1 MNKLYSPIQVP
12 FMFFHSKTEEKKSS
26 PLTPYHRH
34 NAYEVFLF
42 LGGSRRM
49 CIEEACYVCRP
60 GDMFIIGPDQLHAG
74 FCDEACT
81 YERLIVNVK
90 QEFLA
95 ALSRDGVDLTECF
108 CGDAAPVRHIC
119 LSQGECRKI
128 KALYEA
134 IEETGEQPEFGQNLL
149 RETYIIQ
156 LFILINRWFRK
167 EENKKES
174 ENVMPRIVSE
184 IMTYIK
190 ENAAEDISL
199 GRLSEEFYFDSRYL
213 SKLFK
218 EYTGLTLR
226 TYLMDCKMALAKQLL
241 REGWP
246 VSEVCQRS
254 GFNDYANFLRS
265 FKNYVGVSPGK
276 YARREKTT

>member
-1 MNKLYSPIQVP
+1 M
-12 FMFFHSKTEEKKSS
+12 
-26 PLTPYHRH
+26 
-34 NAYEVFLF
+34 
-42 LGGSRRM
+42 
-49 CIEEACYVCRP
+49 
-60 GDMFIIGPDQLHAG
+60 
-74 FCDEACT
+74 
-81 YERLIVNVK
+81 
-90 QEFLA
+90 
-95 ALSRDGVDLTECF
+95 
-108 CGDAAPVRHIC
+108 
-119 LSQGECRKI
+119 
-128 KALYEA
+128 
-134 IEETGEQPEFGQNLL
+134 L

-156 LFILINRWFRK
+156 LFILLNRWFGR
-167 EENKKES
+167 EENRRES

-184 IMTYIK
+184 MMTYIK

-199 GRLSEEFYFDSRYL
+199 SRLSKEFYFDSRYL

-241 REGWP
+241 REGWS

-276 YARREKTT
+276 YARQIKST

>member
-12 FMFFHSKTEEKKSS
+12 FMFYYNKTEEIKSS

-49 CIEEACYVCRP
+49 CIEDACYACHP
-60 GDMFIIGPDQLHAG
+60 GDLFVIGPNQLHAG

-90 QEFLA
+90 QEFLE
-95 ALSRDGVDLTECF
+95 ALSRDGVDFTACF
-108 CGDAAPVRHIC
+108 EETAVPVRHIR
-119 LSQGECRKI
+119 LSPEECRKI

-134 IEETGEQPEFGQNLL
+134 IEETGKQPEFGQNLL

-156 LFILINRWFRK
+156 LFILINRWFGR
-167 EENKKES
+167 EENRRES
-174 ENVMPRIVSE
+174 ENVMPQIVSE
-184 IMTYIK
+184 MMTYIK

-199 GRLSEEFYFDSRYL
+199 GRLSKEFYFDSRYL

-241 REGWP
+241 REGWS

-276 YARREKTT
+276 YARQIKST

>member
-12 FMFFHSKTEEKKSS
+12 FMFYYNKTKEMKSS

-49 CIEEACYVCRP
+49 CIEDACYVCRP
-60 GDMFIIGPDQLHAG
+60 GDMFIIGPNQLHAG
-74 FCDEACT
+74 FCDEECV
-81 YERLIVNVK
+81 YERLILNVK
-90 QEFLA
+90 QEFLE
-95 ALSRDGVDLTECF
+95 ALSRDGVDFTACF
-108 CGDAAPVRHIC
+108 EEAAVPVRHIS
-119 LSQGECRKI
+119 LSQEECRKI

-134 IEETGEQPEFGQNLL
+134 IEETGKQPEFGQSLL

-156 LFILINRWFRK
+156 LFILLNRWFGR
-167 EENKKES
+167 EENRRES

-184 IMTYIK
+184 MMTYIK

-199 GRLSEEFYFDSRYL
+199 SRLSKEFYFDSRYL

-241 REGWP
+241 REGWS

-276 YARREKTT
+276 YARQIKST